1 MSSGLVLPP
10 ARLDARAWCRRVWY
24 RTRDGGETPATV
36 EAVDVMHPPPSFC
49 VRLDG
54 AASTRE
60 TEAPRLRAMPA
71 ADDPCAAAPPGAQGP
86 CLQPCDTIHNNI
98 QPYIFQ
104 P

>member
-1 MSSGLVLPP
+1 MVLSYQS
-10 ARLDARAWCRRVWY
+10 AVLDACAWCRRVWY

-54 AASTRE
+54 AASMRE

-71 ADDPCAAAPPGAQGP
+71 AEDPRAAAPPGAPGP
-86 CLQPCDTIHNNI
+86 AWNPVT
-98 QPYIFQ
+98 
-104 P
+104 